1 MWLNLKNKIFSVNF
15 AMKFSGLNAM
25 AEELY
30 VNIKFKNRKTGE
42 LKDGYVRIPNLERY
56 ANGLKKYFDIH
67 QFRVCEKRIVSRDEF
82 ENKGKA

>member
-1 MWLNLKNKIFSVNF
+1 
-15 AMKFSGLNAM
+15 M

-42 LKDGYVRIPNLERY
+42 LKEGYVRIPNLERY
-56 ANGLKKYFDIH
+56 ANGLQKYFDIH
-67 QFRVCEKRIVSRDEF
+67 QFRVCEKRIVSKEEF

>member
-1 MWLNLKNKIFSVNF
+1 
-15 AMKFSGLNAM
+15 M

-56 ANGLKKYFDIH
+56 ANELKKYFDIH
-67 QFRVCEKRIVSRDEF
+67 QFRVCEKRIVSKEEF
-82 ENKGKA
+82 ESKGRA